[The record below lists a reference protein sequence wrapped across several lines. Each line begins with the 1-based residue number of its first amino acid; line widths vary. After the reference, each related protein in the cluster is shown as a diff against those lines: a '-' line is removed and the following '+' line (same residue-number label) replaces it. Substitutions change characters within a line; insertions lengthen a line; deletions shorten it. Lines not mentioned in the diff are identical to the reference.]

1 MSYQAISRKYRPQ
14 TFDEVIGQSHI
25 CATLKNAIKA
35 NRISHAYLF
44 TGSRGIGK
52 TSTARILAK
61 SLNCLQPKGVDPCNE
76 CQNCKEI
83 TAGNSMDVL
92 EIDGASNRG
101 IDQIRD
107 LRENVKYPPS
117 NSKYRIFIIDE
128 VHMLTKEAFN
138 ALLKTLEEPPS
149 HVIFI
154 FATTE
159 PLKIPATI
167 ISRCQRYDFH
177 RIPIR
182 EIADH
187 LKKIAG
193 KEQVEIAPEILMLLA
208 KKAGGGMRDAESLL
222 DQLIAFSGQS
232 VSSDDAKQVL
242 SLIDYDYYFD
252 IGNKILANDTAALLQ
267 IAGNVIDEGI
277 NLSEFFSGFSEHF
290 RNLLIA
296 KSTGSVAMLDML
308 DDMKERYVE
317 ESQKWEVG
325 DLLRLIKL
333 INEAEIGLKNA
344 LNQRLYI
351 EFNLFRLGVMTK
363 TVTVEEILGAL
374 NNPSY
379 FSKTTQVRE
388 TTDLFQSPDSKTA
401 PVKNEPVK
409 SVQERDKRIPPEQS
423 EESRQTKSPIES
435 EKSEITIDTVKE
447 KWETLIANVASTNPS
462 VASFLSMGQPEAI
475 EGKRLTIVFRNGATF
490 HLKSIQ
496 SKAALIEAC
505 LEKILGQSLKIKCI
519 ESAVKDSAGSDTET
533 INTITRKVIDIFGGE
548 IIPT

>member
-14 TFDEVIGQSHI
+14 KFDEVIGQSHI

-61 SLNCLQPKGVDPCNE
+61 SLNCLQPQGVDPCNE

-182 EIADH
+182 EIVDH
-187 LKKIAG
+187 LKKIADR
-193 KEQVEIAPEILMLLA
+193 EQVEIAPEILMLLA
-208 KKAGGGMRDAESLL
+208 KKAEGGMRDAESLL

-296 KSTGSVAMLDML
+296 RSTGSVAMLDML

-317 ESQKWEVG
+317 ESRKWEVG
-325 DLLRLIKL
+325 DLLRLTKL
-333 INEAEIGLKNA
+333 INEAEIGLKSA
-344 LNQRLYI
+344 LNQRLHL

-363 TVTVEEILGAL
+363 TVTVEEILGSL

-388 TTDLFQSPDSKTA
+388 TNDLFQSANPKTA
-401 PVKNEPVK
+401 AAKSGPAESVKSPKSSITPEQSGANPQTESPIEPVK
-409 SVQERDKRIPPEQS
+409 A
-423 EESRQTKSPIES
+423 
-435 EKSEITIDTVKE
+435 EITIDTVKE
-447 KWETLIANVASTNPS
+447 KWETLLASVASTNPS
-462 VASFLSMGQPEAI
+462 VASFLSMGQPEMI

-505 LEKILGQSLKIKCI
+505 LEKLLGQSLKIKCI
-519 ESAVKDSAGSDTET
+519 ETAVKDSADTEADM
-533 INTITRKVIDIFGGE
+533 IDTITRKVIDIFGGE